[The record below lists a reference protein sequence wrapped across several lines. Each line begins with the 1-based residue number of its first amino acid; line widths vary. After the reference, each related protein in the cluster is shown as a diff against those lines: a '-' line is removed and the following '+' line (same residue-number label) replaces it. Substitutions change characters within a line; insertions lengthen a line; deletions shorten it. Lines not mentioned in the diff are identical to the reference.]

1 VSEPRLALAYAGINV
16 HKYVVARPCRSSR
29 LDTPRN
35 RGADLHTGPRSAII
49 PHAGQQHQ
57 FPLNSPAWTPSTN
70 AAHSSVENTKGGTSG
85 FLESRTMNCP
95 ATSATS
101 TQALVPQ

>member
-1 VSEPRLALAYAGINV
+1 MQGLIPINTSLPGRAE
-16 HKYVVARPCRSSR
+16 ARGP
-29 LDTPRN
+29 DT
-35 RGADLHTGPRSAII
+35 RGTAVLTCIRDQRSAII